1 MKLSILFLT
10 CANNTE
16 ADKITTAL
24 LERNLVFCVK
34 KQPVSSSFLW
44 KGKINSSDEVLLMM
58 DSLENNFMKID
69 ELVSKLH
76 SYDTYVLIAIPVTQT
91 TKNVENWVKDE
102 LAK

>member
-1 MKLSILFLT
+1 MKLSILLLT

-16 ADKITTAL
+16 ADKISTAL
-24 LERNLVFCVK
+24 LERKLVFCVK

-44 KGKINSSDEVLLMM
+44 KGKINSADEVLLIM
-58 DSLENNFMKID
+58 DSLENNFKKID
-69 ELVSKLH
+69 EVVSKLH
-76 SYDTYVLIAIPVTQT
+76 SYDTYVLIAVPATQT

>member
-16 ADKITTAL
+16 ADGISAAL
-24 LERNLVFCVK
+24 LESKLVFCVK

-44 KGKINSSDEVLLMM
+44 KGKINSSDEVLLIM
-58 DSLENNFMKID
+58 DSLEHNFKKID
-69 ELVSKLH
+69 KVVSMLH
-76 SYDTYVLIAIPVTQT
+76 SYDTYVLIALPVTQT

-102 LAK
+102 LVK